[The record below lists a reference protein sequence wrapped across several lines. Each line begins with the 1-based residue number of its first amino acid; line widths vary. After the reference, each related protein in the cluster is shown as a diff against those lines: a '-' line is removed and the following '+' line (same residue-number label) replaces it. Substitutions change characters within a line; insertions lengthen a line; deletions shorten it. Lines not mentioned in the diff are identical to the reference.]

1 MVKSSKF
8 SVENQ
13 HFATK
18 ISALAWFC
26 YNRGIKPIIMKRILF
41 LSTAILLSFAGMAQG
56 KGKGQAKGKA
66 KQSTTAASPAKA
78 KAKGG
83 NKGYNQTIWE
93 GTAGVGKPSKNQP
106 AKVRE
111 AFMRDYPNASNV
123 VWSKYRGDW
132 TATFGSGIFG
142 THTAVYHANGQRK
155 DTRSVINSNQL
166 PGGTSIWDKIFN
178 RDRVTAPTQ
187 VVQVERPGIMDK
199 IFRVA
204 ASPLGSTAIQYLLY
218 NANGDRVNYDY

>member
-1 MVKSSKF
+1 
-8 SVENQ
+8 
-13 HFATK
+13 
-18 ISALAWFC
+18 
-26 YNRGIKPIIMKRILF
+26 MKKLLF
-41 LSTAILLSFAGMAQG
+41 LSTAVLISIAGLAQG

-66 KQSTTAASPAKA
+66 KNSNAAVQQSAA

-93 GTAGVGKPSKNQP
+93 GTSGVGKASKNQP

-111 AFMRDYPNASNV
+111 AFMRDYPNATNV

-132 TATFGSGIFG
+132 TATFGTGVFG
-142 THTAVYHANGQRK
+142 TRTAVYHANGQRR
-155 DTRSVINSNQL
+155 DTRSVINRDQL
-166 PGGTSIWDKIFN
+166 PGGTTVWDRIFG
-178 RDRVTAPTQ
+178 RDRITPQTQ
-187 VVQVERPGIMDK
+187 VVQVERPGILDK

-204 ASPLGSTAIQYLLY
+204 ASPIGSAAIQYLLY